1 MELSMANPMLS
12 SFLILFEAQGCLFLS
27 GLWAFVAYL

>member
-12 SFLILFEAQGCLFLS
+12 SFLIPFEALGCLFLS
-27 GLWAFVAYL
+27 GLWVRVAYL